1 METYS
6 ENILI
11 KLNQK
16 ISTKSFNNNYD
27 SQEYHLKK
35 IWLKIF
41 LAIETFKMNDRTPF
55 KNKNLKE
62 KLEFALSNKDD
73 FYLLWYIRR
82 YLDNNFKINN

>member
-41 LAIETFKMNDRTPF
+41 LVIENFKMNDRIQF

-62 KLEFALSNKDD
+62 KLEFVLSNKDD